1 MEQSEANGLSPDLSN
16 GAIIHSPIGTC
27 TKPDRQRQRDEEEE
41 EDVELAE
48 EVLELGEEVGED
60 MEDIGMAGAADHFE
74 VTMQASGSGGKEG
87 EEGERGIEEEVG
99 LQENRE
105 GDKGDGELT
114 VAVVVFE
121 EEQEKSVEAVEEGK
135 FAEREESAGVDKKRE
150 IEEREPPHHPPSPSL
165 PETESI
171 NDEVETKDED
181 TSAEAEKVQIVLPID
196 ETEKTE
202 DSVGLTTTEP
212 PVPST
217 NDEVESKEEL
227 CNESGGQDA
236 EMPISQVTNDDGIVR
251 VSDESGT
258 QVTEDCQTVSTSDEV
273 RGTRQ
278 EEGQEEEPKHQPA
291 NDNEG
296 ESEESNNKLAQNLQ
310 VSQEERDENQQ
321 GSEKSTEKKEE
332 EVKSHVTEEQGETTK
347 AVVSKKEEGHQAT
360 EHQPPLFVTKE
371 FIELGVVKSQATRAQ
386 QPQDVVTPPVE
397 VEGGSKSKAQLL
409 IQPNESQ
416 EGEDGSKDE
425 GGLQQTEQQLQVEEG
440 DSDRAVERG
449 GGEREEPGQVG
460 DNAVL
465 GMDTEG
471 SKVDG
476 EQKKKDNVD
485 IAEEERRDGSME
497 EQTEKA
503 LEPDYAAREE
513 GEERED
519 KVVAQPQ
526 VQILKGS
533 AGATQEDDDKDLE
546 HVEEAFE
553 LEEEGDMEKEQPG
566 EVILDEPRAAE
577 VGGAEEMDNPVP
589 VSEIGTGGA
598 EGGGELEEQPVTN
611 IDDNLNSQSE
621 GAIEM
626 AEEPEDLI
634 EDESKSPLEGCSER
648 VEQPGPATK
657 DEPVKFGNEYT
668 AKERRK
674 EKKEE
679 VELGVK
685 GHKAR
690 IENGFPG
697 TEEVKRQLLN
707 EMLLSPTRLRQGEIK
722 EEVTVKRVRVTPRRG
737 SNDWNKKTAPEEVQ
751 TRRGSNDWNKK
762 AAPEEAQTRR
772 GSNDWNK
779 KAAPEEAQTR
789 RGSNDWNKKGAPE
802 EAQTRRGSNDW
813 NKKAAPEEAQTRRG
827 SNDWNKKAA
836 PEEAQTRRGSN
847 DWNKKTAPE
856 EAQTRRG
863 SNDWNKKEAPE
874 EAQTRRGSNDW
885 NKKTAP
891 EEAQT
896 RRGSNDWNK
905 KGAPEEAQTRRGSND
920 WNKKAA
926 PEEAQT
932 RRGSNDWNKKA
943 APEEAQTRRG
953 SNDWNKK
960 MAPEEAQT
968 RRGSNDWNKK
978 GAPEEAQTRRGSN
991 DWNKKAAPEE
1001 AQPPWRREDWAKKEA
1016 PEEVQTRRRSDDWIK
1031 KAPEEAQT
1039 PGRREDWIKK
1049 LSPEE
1054 AQTRRRSDDWIKKE
1068 ASEEA
1073 QTPGWRE
1080 DWIKKLSPE
1089 EVQTPGR
1096 REDWIKELKSVL
1108 KEEVLS
1114 PKRREEQVKK
1124 KKKKVVVMD
1133 EVPTF
1138 MHQRIEVK
1146 KEKETQGEEK
1156 TPKKSV
1162 MLQSPTPH
1170 GEDSDSSDP
1179 QEYEISLYVKAGS
1192 DGESIGNCPFSQ
1204 RLFMILWLKGVIFNV
1219 TTVDLKRKPADLQD
1233 LAPGTNP
1240 PFVTFNGEV
1249 KVDVN
1254 KIEEFLEEKLTPPR
1268 YPKLA
1273 TKHPESNTAGID
1285 VFSKF
1290 SAYIKNPRKDTNDGL
1305 EKALLKSLRR
1315 LDEFLRTPLPEEID
1329 ANSTEDPQEST
1340 RCFLDGP
1347 DLTLADCNL
1356 LPKLHIIKVVAR
1368 KYRGF
1373 EIPVEM
1379 AGVWRYLNHAYKREE
1394 FTNTCPVECEIE
1406 FAYIDV
1412 AKRIK

>member
-1 MEQSEANGLSPDLSN
+1 M
-16 GAIIHSPIGTC
+16 
-27 TKPDRQRQRDEEEE
+27 
-41 EDVELAE
+41 
-48 EVLELGEEVGED
+48 
-60 MEDIGMAGAADHFE
+60 
-74 VTMQASGSGGKEG
+74 
-87 EEGERGIEEEVG
+87 
-99 LQENRE
+99 
-105 GDKGDGELT
+105 
-114 VAVVVFE
+114 
-121 EEQEKSVEAVEEGK
+121 
-135 FAEREESAGVDKKRE
+135 
-150 IEEREPPHHPPSPSL
+150 
-165 PETESI
+165 
-171 NDEVETKDED
+171 
-181 TSAEAEKVQIVLPID
+181 AEK
-196 ETEKTE
+196 
-202 DSVGLTTTEP
+202 
-212 PVPST
+212 
-217 NDEVESKEEL
+217 
-227 CNESGGQDA
+227 
-236 EMPISQVTNDDGIVR
+236 
-251 VSDESGT
+251 
-258 QVTEDCQTVSTSDEV
+258 
-273 RGTRQ
+273 
-278 EEGQEEEPKHQPA
+278 
-291 NDNEG
+291 
-296 ESEESNNKLAQNLQ
+296 
-310 VSQEERDENQQ
+310 
-321 GSEKSTEKKEE
+321 
-332 EVKSHVTEEQGETTK
+332 
-347 AVVSKKEEGHQAT
+347 
-360 EHQPPLFVTKE
+360 
-371 FIELGVVKSQATRAQ
+371 
-386 QPQDVVTPPVE
+386 
-397 VEGGSKSKAQLL
+397 
-409 IQPNESQ
+409 
-416 EGEDGSKDE
+416 
-425 GGLQQTEQQLQVEEG
+425 
-440 DSDRAVERG
+440 
-449 GGEREEPGQVG
+449 
-460 DNAVL
+460 
-465 GMDTEG
+465 
-471 SKVDG
+471 
-476 EQKKKDNVD
+476 
-485 IAEEERRDGSME
+485 
-497 EQTEKA
+497 
-503 LEPDYAAREE
+503 
-513 GEERED
+513 
-519 KVVAQPQ
+519 
-526 VQILKGS
+526 
-533 AGATQEDDDKDLE
+533 
-546 HVEEAFE
+546 
-553 LEEEGDMEKEQPG
+553 
-566 EVILDEPRAAE
+566 
-577 VGGAEEMDNPVP
+577 
-589 VSEIGTGGA
+589 
-598 EGGGELEEQPVTN
+598 
-611 IDDNLNSQSE
+611 
-621 GAIEM
+621 
-626 AEEPEDLI
+626 PEDLI
-634 EDESKSPLEGCSER
+634 EDKSKSALEGCSER

-657 DEPVKFGNEYT
+657 DEPVKFGKEYT

-707 EMLLSPTRLRQGEIK
+707 EMLLSPTRLRQGKMK

-737 SNDWNKKTAPEEVQ
+737 SNDWIKKE
-751 TRRGSNDWNKK
+751 
-762 AAPEEAQTRR
+762 
-772 GSNDWNK
+772 
-779 KAAPEEAQTR
+779 
-789 RGSNDWNKKGAPE
+789 APE

-836 PEEAQTRRGSN
+836 PEEAQT
-847 DWNKKTAPE
+847 
-856 EAQTRRG
+856 
-863 SNDWNKKEAPE
+863 
-874 EAQTRRGSNDW
+874 
-885 NKKTAP
+885 
-891 EEAQT
+891 
-896 RRGSNDWNK
+896 
-905 KGAPEEAQTRRGSND
+905 
-920 WNKKAA
+920 
-926 PEEAQT
+926 
-932 RRGSNDWNKKA
+932 
-943 APEEAQTRRG
+943 
-953 SNDWNKK
+953 
-960 MAPEEAQT
+960 
-968 RRGSNDWNKK
+968 
-978 GAPEEAQTRRGSN
+978 
-991 DWNKKAAPEE
+991 
-1001 AQPPWRREDWAKKEA
+1001 PWRREDWAKKEA

-1089 EVQTPGR
+1089 EVQTPERKEDGIKKLSPEEAQTSER

-1138 MHQRIEVK
+1138 MHQRTEVKIEVK
-1146 KEKETQGEEK
+1146 KEKEAQGEEK

-1162 MLQSPTPH
+1162 RLQSPTPH
-1170 GEDSDSSDP
+1170 EEDSDSPDP

-1273 TKHPESNTAGID
+1273 TNHPESNTAGID

-1315 LDEFLRTPLPEEID
+1315 LDEYLRTPLPEEID